1 MANAA
6 QWLGLLVLF
15 AGLVQLLFNSA
26 SDTQTKGAA
35 KTRALRWE
43 PYVHGAR

>member
-15 AGLVQLLFNSA
+15 AGVVQLVLDSA
-26 SDTQTKGAA
+26 PDTQTKDAA
-35 KTRALRWE
+35 NTRVPRWE